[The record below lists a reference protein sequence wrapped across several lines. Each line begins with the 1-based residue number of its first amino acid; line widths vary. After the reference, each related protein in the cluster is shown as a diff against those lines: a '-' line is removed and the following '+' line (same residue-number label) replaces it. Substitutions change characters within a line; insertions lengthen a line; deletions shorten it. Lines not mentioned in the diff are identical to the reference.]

1 MKMKPKTT
9 LKLEE
14 LLHAL
19 EPVKKYIPIEK
30 FDQFYLR
37 VHSAIEI
44 YLELEEPTAIAKELR
59 EINKICQKPNYTL
72 LNVLENISKSTR
84 ELMSRTKPLP
94 PFPSAEDGVGIKAL
108 AKEIRQRIVVSGK
121 ILSDRTGH
129 RLIGPSKV
137 GRPSKDRLKVLVSLV
152 AFAYVSAT
160 GKSYRRKWDSD
171 TETEMPVNQILK
183 VIFVSLCIEDSV
195 DEAIRRQRTKQQ
207 LSEEKYT

>member
-1 MKMKPKTT
+1 VKMKPKTT

-19 EPVKKYIPIEK
+19 EPVRKYIPIEK

-37 VHSAIEI
+37 VYSA
-44 YLELEEPTAIAKELR
+44 
-59 EINKICQKPNYTL
+59 
-72 LNVLENISKSTR
+72 
-84 ELMSRTKPLP
+84 
-94 PFPSAEDGVGIKAL
+94 SAEDGVGIKVL
-108 AKEIRQRIVVSGK
+108 AKEIRQRIVVSSQM
-121 ILSDRTGH
+121 LSDRTGH

-160 GKSYRRKWDSD
+160 GKSYRRQWDSD
-171 TETEMPVNQILK
+171 TKAKIPFHHILE

>member
-1 MKMKPKTT
+1 MKPKTT

-37 VHSAIEI
+37 VYSAIEI

-195 DEAIRRQRTKQQ
+195 DEAIRRQRTQQQ
-207 LSEEKYT
+207 LSEENHT

>member
-1 MKMKPKTT
+1 
-9 LKLEE
+9 L
-14 LLHAL
+14 
-19 EPVKKYIPIEK
+19 V
-30 FDQFYLR
+30 
-37 VHSAIEI
+37 
-44 YLELEEPTAIAKELR
+44 EPTAIAKELR

-84 ELMSRTKPLP
+84 ELMSRSKPLP
-94 PFPSAEDGVGIKAL
+94 PFPSAEDGVGIKVL
-108 AKEIRQRIVVSGK
+108 AKEIRQRIVVSGQM
-121 ILSDRTGH
+121 LSDRTGL

-195 DEAIRRQRTKQQ
+195 DEAIRRQRTQQQ
-207 LSEEKYT
+207 LSEENHT

>member
-37 VHSAIEI
+37 VYSAIEI

-195 DEAIRRQRTKQQ
+195 DEAIRRQRTQQQ
-207 LSEEKYT
+207 LSEENHT